1 MNPSSGT
8 APAPAKTCCGPE
20 CCADETTKEA
30 AGANNEVTPQALKAE
45 IKERYAKIAAGAGT
59 VSCCGPTT
67 SGGAGCGCGS
77 GESSLQTVSLMMNE
91 QYKSADE
98 RIVGAADLGLGCGTP
113 LAFADMAEGM
123 RVLDLG
129 SGAGIDVFLAA
140 QKVGPAGKAIGL
152 DMTDEMLALA
162 RKNRETLGIDNAEF
176 LKGEIEDMPI
186 ESNSVDRII
195 SNCVI
200 NLVPDK
206 RRAFAEMYRVLKP
219 GGGFTI
225 SDIVSIGRIPDDV
238 RRDLELWAGCVA
250 GATDRDEYLRIVRE
264 AGFTGIRIAAE
275 KPYSLEKEVP
285 FGLESITLTA
295 VKAGTQ

>member
-1 MNPSSGT
+1 MNLSSESPT
-8 APAPAKTCCGPE
+8 AAGKTCCGPE
-20 CCADETTKEA
+20 CCADETAQASAPGKI
-30 AGANNEVTPQALKAE
+30 EVTPQALKTE
-45 IKERYAKIAAGAGT
+45 IKERYGKIAAGAGT
-59 VSCCGPTT
+59 GSCCGPTT

-77 GESSLQTVSLMMNE
+77 EESSLQTVSLMMNE
-91 QYKSADE
+91 QYRSADE
-98 RIVGAADLGLGCGTP
+98 RIVEAADLGLGCGTP
-113 LAFADMAEGM
+113 IAFADMEEGM

-152 DMTDEMLALA
+152 DMTDGMLALA
-162 RKNRETLGIDNAEF
+162 RKNRETLGIANAEF
-176 LKGEIEDMPI
+176 LKGEIEDMPV

-206 RRAFAEMYRVLKP
+206 RKAFAEMHRVLKP
-219 GGGFTI
+219 GGRFTI
-225 SDIVSIGRIPDDV
+225 SDIVSIGPIPDDI

-250 GATDRDEYLRIVRE
+250 GATDRDEYLRIVKE
-264 AGFTGIRIAAE
+264 AGFTGVTIAVE
-275 KPYSLEKEVP
+275 KPYSLGKEVP

-295 VKAGTQ
+295 QK